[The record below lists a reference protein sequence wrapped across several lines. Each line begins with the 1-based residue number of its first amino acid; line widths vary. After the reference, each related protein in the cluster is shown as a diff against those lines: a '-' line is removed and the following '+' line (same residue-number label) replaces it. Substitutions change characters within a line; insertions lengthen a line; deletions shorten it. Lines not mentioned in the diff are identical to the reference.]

1 MWLHICDFKWKNFS
15 EWDAFRENPC
25 ILKNLERKRMWI
37 IPEISLLGK
46 KKKTP
51 KTQTHDK

>member
-37 IPEISLLGK
+37 IPGISLLGK
-46 KKKTP
+46 KN